1 MKALNISNEA
11 VTRVGLLKRAETA
24 PGAWMGI
31 RIAAILLILD
41 GWSSTKVAK
50 LFSVTRW
57 SVVQWIQRVNEEG
70 LAGLEEKSRPG
81 RPTRMDGDLLKVL
94 EEALQNDPRKYGLN
108 RNRWDGIVVVEY
120 LKKHHRVQMEVRQA
134 QRWIRR
140 LGFSLRRPI
149 YRFVQATQEGI
160 DEFHTAIKK
169 TPPNPKK

>member
-1 MKALNISNEA
+1 
-11 VTRVGLLKRAETA
+11 
-24 PGAWMGI
+24 
-31 RIAAILLILD
+31 
-41 GWSSTKVAK
+41 
-50 LFSVTRW
+50 
-57 SVVQWIQRVNEEG
+57 
-70 LAGLEEKSRPG
+70 
-81 RPTRMDGDLLKVL
+81 MDGDMVKVL

-140 LGFSLRRPI
+140 LGFSLRRPL